1 MALEVAL
8 RHRFPGGRD
17 GSGGFALDAAF
28 SAPTPGV
35 TALFGP
41 SGCGK
46 TTVLSAVAGLLR
58 PDRGRVALDGRVLL
72 DVAHGLFEPPERR
85 RCGVVFQDAR
95 LFPHLSVESNLRF
108 GLRRAPRRAEGP
120 GFREVVALLGIGH
133 LLGRRPA
140 ALSGGEAQRV
150 ALGRALLSRPRLLLM
165 DEPLAGLDAAR
176 RAEVLPFLA
185 RLRGAA
191 GPPILYVTHALD
203 EVDALADSLVLL
215 DDGRVAAEGD
225 VEALSVRTDL
235 PALSA
240 RRDAGGLLHCS
251 VLEHDGARGLT
262 RLGFP
267 GGALVVPLRAEAVG
281 TRLRL
286 RVRARDVAVATE
298 VPRGLSAHN
307 ILPAEVT
314 GVSPVPGAPHEAF
327 LRLAVGPSA
336 LLARVTRD
344 AVERLGFRPG
354 MAVWALVKSI
364 AFDHGP
370 EATASLDPRA
380 SAKVA
385 PAPPAPDGQRDG
397 PRAPAAADAAR

>member
-8 RHRFPGGRD
+8 RHRFPGR
-17 GSGGFALDAAF
+17 GGFALDAAF
-28 SAPTPGV
+28 SAPAPGV

-46 TTVLSAVAGLLR
+46 STVLSAISGLLR
-58 PDRGRVALDGRVLL
+58 PGEGRVALGGDAML
-72 DVAHGLFEPPERR
+72 DTARGVFVPPERR

-108 GLRRAPRRAEGP
+108 GMRRAPRGAEGP
-120 GFREVVALLGIGH
+120 GVADVVALLGVGH
-133 LLGRRPA
+133 LLRRRPA
-140 ALSGGEAQRV
+140 GLSGGERQRV

-165 DEPLAGLDAAR
+165 DEPLAALDAAR

-185 RLRGAA
+185 RLRDAA
-191 GPPILYVTHALD
+191 GLPVLYVTHALD

-215 DDGRVAAEGD
+215 EAGRVAAEGT
-225 VEALSVRTDL
+225 VEALSARTDL

-240 RRDAGGLLHCS
+240 RRDAGALLRCA
-251 VLEHDGARGLT
+251 VLAHDPARGLT

-267 GGALVVPLRAEAVG
+267 GGALVAPLRPEPVG

-286 RVRARDVAVATE
+286 RVRARDVAVAAE
-298 VPRGLSAHN
+298 APRGLSVRN
-307 ILPAEVT
+307 VLPAGLA
-314 GVSPVPGAPHEAF
+314 GVAAVPGAPHEVF
-327 LRLAVGPSA
+327 LRLAIGPSA

-344 AVERLGFRPG
+344 AVAELGLRPG
-354 MAVWALVKSI
+354 IAVWALVKSV

-370 EATASLDPRA
+370 DAAGVPAVPGE
-380 SAKVA
+380 
-385 PAPPAPDGQRDG
+385 APPPPGREGSDAR
-397 PRAPAAADAAR
+397 RPATVGSIAEAAR